1 MITVEI
7 LQDKQRSMGAES
19 RRSIKERIR
28 EVIAKFILEEVRKQ
42 WPKIIDS
49 KEQNSYNAA
58 FITHPRD
65 NQTESFKFVSLHS
78 EFIDL
83 KGDLLQIKT
92 KNPPT
97 LVV

>member
-7 LQDKQRSMGAES
+7 LQDKQSSMGVEG
-19 RRSIKERIR
+19 RRIIKGRVR
-28 EVIAKFILEEVRKQ
+28 EVIAKFSLEEVRKQ
-42 WPKIIDS
+42 WPKIIES
-49 KEQNSYNAA
+49 NEQNSYNAA

-83 KGDLLQIKT
+83 KGDLL
-92 KNPPT
+92 
-97 LVV
+97 